1 MRNRVKRACGSA
13 LCLTIVLAA
22 STANAGGILPT
33 PGYYSL
39 TVYDPSDNVVYQV
52 EQSAAT
58 VNPSTIYELFPET
71 SITVGSTSYL
81 LPNITIFSSGA
92 IEFPNAEPTA
102 IYAAGGNPVTGP
114 WDAIFGLVYDPNT
127 QTWNGNSI
135 NYFLGFAAGPPGVGT
150 SLCAG
155 RRRYLLFGSEQPDG
169 PRAGLFQRHAVL
181 GHFAPEPWLYSLLLR
196 SIFCCSRAVFADH
209 DARSGRGY
217 VGPRRIPAPEKVAGE
232 DRLISLFAWQPLY
245 FFGSSEFAVQCVS
258 ESGRTPSSS

>member
-1 MRNRVKRACGSA
+1 M
-13 LCLTIVLAA
+13 CLTIVLAA

-150 SLCAG
+150 SLA
-155 RRRYLLFGSEQPDG
+155 PDG
-169 PRAGLFQRHAVL
+169 ADTYYSEASNPTGLGL
-181 GHFAPEPWLYSLLLR
+181 GFFSATQYLDTSLQSLGYTAYFYDPFSVVPEPFSLTMALEVGGAMLALAAFRRLR
-196 SIFCCSRAVFADH
+196 KSRAKIA
-209 DARSGRGY
+209 
-217 VGPRRIPAPEKVAGE
+217 
-232 DRLISLFAWQPLY
+232 
-245 FFGSSEFAVQCVS
+245 
-258 ESGRTPSSS
+258 